1 MTRRGLQAI
10 VSRLQQG
17 KASVGDWQ
25 AMFKVRE
32 PQNRPAQPSLP
43 NIIVRAA
50 ECVRRRTAAY
60 GG

>member
-32 PQNRPAQPSLP
+32 PQNLAPNANVYLPCPTKFAQ
-43 NIIVRAA
+43 
-50 ECVRRRTAAY
+50 
-60 GG
+60 